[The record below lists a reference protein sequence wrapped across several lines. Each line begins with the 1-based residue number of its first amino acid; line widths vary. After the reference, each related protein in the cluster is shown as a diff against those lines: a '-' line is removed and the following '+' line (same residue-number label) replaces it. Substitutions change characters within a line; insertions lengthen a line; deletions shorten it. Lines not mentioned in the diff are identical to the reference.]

1 MAFTVPTSE
10 PIQPVGLAAGD
21 FIQATSLE
29 SMVLRDRYLFATRR
43 RLIASLGSVTTSS
56 ATYQVVCG
64 FRTITLPSSNG
75 TLMIGFVATDDA
87 TVRVDTSYGSAVLT
101 TGGPGSI
108 IGTLSGIPQATWFG
122 VTVQVQSN
130 TGGAV
135 TIHGIYIAEQV
146 LTDTDL
152 P

>member
-1 MAFTVPTSE
+1 MN
-10 PIQPVGLAAGD
+10 
-21 FIQATSLE
+21 SL
-29 SMVLRDRYLFATRR
+29 VLRDRFLFATRR
-43 RLIASLGSVTTSS
+43 RLIASLGSVTTSAAS
-56 ATYQVVCG
+56 YEVAYG
-64 FRTITLPSSNG
+64 FQAITLPTSNG
-75 TLMIGFVATDDA
+75 NIMIGFVATDDA
-87 TVRVDTSYGSAVLT
+87 SVRVTTSYGSVGLS

-122 VTVQVQSN
+122 VTVEVQSN

-146 LTDTDL
+146 LTASDL